1 MTVIRGQTLILL
13 LAATACGIA
22 SAEAKSIDDCER
34 FSNPLAYNQC
44 LSQFSPARRH
54 HAGDPPPPRIG
65 AIDTK
70 PTEPAPQ
77 NRGRRRGAPI
87 ARMPSLDSV
96 VRPSGNGRSVAT
108 FEIGGGSGRGPAL
121 PGTRRG
127 GRHR

>member
-1 MTVIRGQTLILL
+1 MTVNSGQILILL

-54 HAGDPPPPRIG
+54 RAGDPPPQLG
-65 AIDTK
+65 AVDT
-70 PTEPAPQ
+70 EQAAPAPQ
-77 NRGRRRGAPI
+77 YRGRRRGAPI
-87 ARMPSLDSV
+87 TRMPSLDQV

-121 PGTRRG
+121 PAGRRG
-127 GRHR
+127 SRHR